1 MSDRESSRELE
12 HRIRG
17 RGVWRGEESEIAR
30 RLLLGGEIGR
40 EKSEKRDSNGVG
52 ICKLMK

>member
-1 MSDRESSRELE
+1 M
-12 HRIRG
+12 
-17 RGVWRGEESEIAR
+17 WRGEETEIVR
-30 RLLLGGEIGR
+30 GVLLGGELSEIGR